1 MGVKSVRSLV
11 WLGLLA
17 LVACTHSDLRPDYPR
32 HPSTVLPVQ
41 ADAPLAAY
49 AARLVSAHDGDSGLR
64 LISDASDALLV
75 RIALADRAVHTLDV
89 QYYMFHSDATG
100 QLLAQRLL
108 AAADRGV
115 RVRLLLDDLH
125 VAGNDAVLRSLDGHP
140 HIQIRLFNPF
150 LERKSSLWSI
160 GKQFAGDFSRL
171 NRRMHNKAFIAD
183 GSVAVVGGRNIGD
196 EYFDANGNVNFR
208 DLDVLAVGPV
218 VAQVGEA
225 FDRYWNSPQSFP
237 IGAFHYKV
245 PGDPELATLRQQ
257 LAANARSFSQT
268 SYAQNLIT
276 RVGDLAHETPEAQ
289 WAWGPATY
297 LADDPDKGNPEADDK
312 GLHMAPKLREWLDG
326 AQHQITLISPYFV
339 PGKTGVAYLT
349 AMRQRGIAVNLLT
362 NSLASTDSGGVYATY
377 ASYRTPLLAQDVSI
391 YELKSDASRHG
402 GGSGHFFGSSSGG
415 SSGSSLHAK
424 AMVVDES
431 HAFVGSMNLDPRSR
445 DLNTEDGVIV
455 ESTVLAKALLAI
467 FADATKPAH
476 SYHVVLDP
484 KTQRTYWEGQGTDGK
499 PIRVDHAP
507 DTSWWR
513 RFKVG
518 LSRLLPVEGLL

>member
-1 MGVKSVRSLV
+1 MGFKSLRCLA
-11 WLGLLA
+11 WLGLFALA
-17 LVACTHSDLRPDYPR
+17 ACTHSDLRPDYPR
-32 HPSTVLPVQ
+32 QPSTVLPVQ
-41 ADAPLAAY
+41 ADAPLTAY
-49 AARLVSAHDGDSGLR
+49 AGRLTSTHGEDSGLR
-64 LISDASDALLV
+64 LISDSSDALLV
-75 RIALADRAVHTLDV
+75 RIALADRAVHSLDL

-100 QLLAQRLL
+100 QLLAQHLL

-125 VAGNDAVLRSLDGHP
+125 VAGNDAVLRALDGHP

-171 NRRMHNKAFIAD
+171 NRRMHNKTFIAD
-183 GSVAVVGGRNIGD
+183 GSVAIVGGRNIGD
-196 EYFDANGNVNFR
+196 EYFDADSNVNFR

-218 VAQVGEA
+218 VAQIGEG

-245 PGDPELATLRQQ
+245 PGDPELATLRKQ

-268 SYAQNLIT
+268 SYAQNLIS

-289 WAWGPATY
+289 WAWGPTTY
-297 LADDPDKGNPEADDK
+297 LTDDPDKGNPEADDK
-312 GLHMAPKLREWLDG
+312 GLHMAPKLREWMDG
-326 AQHQITLISPYFV
+326 AQHQVTLISPYFV
-339 PGKTGVAYLT
+339 PGKKGVAYLT

-377 ASYRTPLLAQDVSI
+377 ASYRTPLLAQGVGI
-391 YELKSDASRHG
+391 YELKSDAGSHG

-415 SSGSSLHAK
+415 SSLHAK
-424 AMVVDES
+424 AMVVDDN

-455 ESTVLAKALLAI
+455 ESPVLAKALLSI

-476 SYHVVLDP
+476 SYHVMLDP
-484 KTQRTYWEGQGTDGK
+484 NTRSTYWLGQGPDGQ
-499 PIRVDHAP
+499 PVRVDHAP

-518 LSRLLPVEGLL
+518 MSRLLPIEGLL

>member
-1 MGVKSVRSLV
+1 MAWRSLRQLAY
-11 WLGLLA
+11 LGLLA
-17 LVACTHSDLRPDYPR
+17 LAACTHSDLRPDYPR

-49 AARLVSAHDGDSGLR
+49 AARLAATHGDDSALR

-75 RIALADRAVHTLDV
+75 RIALADRAVHSLDL

-100 QLLAQRLL
+100 QLLAQHLL

-125 VAGNDAVLRSLDGHP
+125 VAGDDTVLRALDGHP

-150 LERKSSLWSI
+150 LERNSSLWSM
-160 GKQFAGDFSRL
+160 GKQFANDFSRL

-183 GSVAVVGGRNIGD
+183 SAMAIVGGRNIGD
-196 EYFDANGNVNFR
+196 EYFDADSNLNFR
-208 DLDVLAVGPV
+208 DLDVLAIGPV
-218 VAQVGEA
+218 VTQVGQE

-245 PGDPELATLRQQ
+245 PGDPELATLRKQ
-257 LAANARSFSQT
+257 LAANARRFSES
-268 SYAQNLIT
+268 SYAQNLVT
-276 RVGDLAHETPEAQ
+276 RVGDIAHETPEGQ

-297 LADDPDKGNPEADDK
+297 LADDPDKVNPQVDDK
-312 GLHMAPKLREWLDG
+312 GLHMAPKLREWVDG
-326 AQHQITLISPYFV
+326 TQHRLTLISPYFV
-339 PGKTGVAYLT
+339 PGNKGVAYLT
-349 AMRQRGIAVNLLT
+349 GMRQRGVTVNVLT
-362 NSLASTDSGGVYATY
+362 NSLASTDAGDVYAAY
-377 ASYRTPLLAQDVSI
+377 ASYRPKLLAQGIGI
-391 YELKSDASRHG
+391 YELKPDASRHG
-402 GGSGHFFGSSSGG
+402 GGSHFFGSS

-424 AMVVDES
+424 AMVVDDN

-445 DLNTEDGVIV
+445 DLNTEDGVII
-455 ESTVLAKALLAI
+455 ESTVLAKALLSI
-467 FADATKPAH
+467 FADATKLAH
-476 SYHVVLDP
+476 SYRVVLDP
-484 KTQRTYWEGQGTDGK
+484 KTQRTWWESTQPDGQL
-499 PIRVDHAP
+499 IRYDHAP

-518 LSRLLPVEGLL
+518 LGGLLPIEGLL